1 MLQEVVE
8 VTGPRRAV
16 EVLGVELVGVNAE
29 NGRKL
34 VLTLVFVLLVL
45 LASRLLRWVAAA
57 VLRGRTDARLAF
69 WWRQGI
75 AVTAGVVLLIGITSI
90 WFDDPTRLA
99 TALGLVTAGLAFALQ
114 KVVTALAGYFVILR
128 GRTFNVGDR
137 ISMGGVRGDVVGLG
151 FLQTTILE
159 MGQPPA
165 VQEAEPAMWVRSRQ
179 YTGRVVTVS
188 NASVFDEPVFN
199 YTRDLP
205 FLWEEMAVPVPYSAD
220 PGIAEGIL
228 LDAARRHAVPPAE
241 VDGEALRELRRRY
254 FMAAPDAEP
263 RVYYRLTDNWLELTL
278 RFVVRDHGIRE
289 VKDAITR
296 EIVSGLKGAG
306 IPVASTTIQLVGDPP
321 PPPRP
326 PAPHRGS

>member
-1 MLQEVVE
+1 MLQDVVE
-8 VTGPRRAV
+8 VSGPRKAV
-16 EVLGVELVGVNAE
+16 EILGVELVGVNAE

-34 VLTLVFVLLVL
+34 LLTLAFVLLVL
-45 LASRLLRWVAAA
+45 LLSRLLRVAAAA
-57 VLRGRTDARLAF
+57 VLRGQRNARLAF

-75 AVTAGVVLLIGITSI
+75 AVTAGVVLLIGVTSI

-114 KVVTALAGYFVILR
+114 KVVTALAGYAVILR

-137 ISMGGVRGDVVGLG
+137 ISMGGVRGDVAGLG

-165 VQEAEPAMWVRSRQ
+165 VQEADPAMWVRSRQ

-188 NASVFDEPVFN
+188 NARVFDEPVFN

-205 FLWEEMAVPVPYSAD
+205 FLWEEMAVPLPYSAD
-220 PGIAEGIL
+220 PAVAEEIL
-228 LDAARRHAVPPAE
+228 LEAARRHAVPPEA
-241 VDGEALRELRRRY
+241 VDQPALRELQRRY
-254 FMAAPDAEP
+254 FMVEPDPAP

-278 RFVVRDHGIRE
+278 RFMVRDHGIRE

-296 EIVSGLKGAG
+296 DVLRGLREAR

-321 PPPRP
+321 LPPFRT
-326 PAPHRGS
+326 GSRNGS